1 MALVKVKKSIKSFS
15 KPTGTEYSSDR
26 PIYVEK
32 RPPCSDT
39 CPNGEQVREFLQY
52 IAQAQDYGRTYEEA
66 LEGAFYI
73 IAQTNPM
80 PATTGRICPHP
91 CESRCNRKDKDS
103 PVNINAS
110 EMFIGDFAIQNKL
123 PLKKLDEKYEA
134 KVAIIGSGP
143 SGLSAAYHLARRGVK
158 VTIFEKEE
166 KLGGL
171 LYYGIPH
178 FRLPK
183 EIISAEIQRIID
195 LGVDIKLGK
204 AIGKDIQIEDLQ
216 KEFDCIY
223 IATGAYKPEKPNL
236 ENIDSIKGVY
246 SGLEFLYRFA
256 NGEHIDIGDNVV
268 VVGAD
273 TAADAAMICKRLSA
287 NVVFAYRRTVPDKET
302 FDKKASRE
310 AIDAYEEGITFQFA
324 TVPTELVSEN
334 GKLTGVRFQKIK
346 VGKKDERGHAAQVE
360 EIGEPFFVKADT
372 FIYSVGQKPDYSGF
386 EKLFDQQTEGFV
398 KIKDNYQVEGQ
409 DKIFAGGDVVG
420 PRLMYVTTAIGHGF
434 AAAVNMLEY
443 LSGKKIIEQDT
454 RKVIESDKMHLDLY
468 ETKPRHERQFRDP
481 NERIKDFKP
490 FMNGLS
496 MDDFIEEAKRC
507 MSCGLCFDCGNCF
520 TYCSHSAV
528 KKLPKGQ
535 HYEFHL
541 ETCDGCMKC
550 FENCPCGYIEKM

>member
-1 MALVKVKKSIKSFS
+1 MAVVKVKKSIKSFS
-15 KPTGTEYSSDR
+15 KPSGTEYSSDR

-103 PVNINAS
+103 AVNINAS

-123 PLKKLDEKYEA
+123 PLKKLDEAYDA
-134 KVAIIGSGP
+134 KVAVIGSGP
-143 SGLSAAYHLARRGVK
+143 SGLSCAYHLARRGVK

-166 KLGGL
+166 KPGGL
-171 LYYGIPH
+171 LYYGIPNI
-178 FRLPK
+178 RLPK
-183 EIISAEIQRIID
+183 EIVSAEIQRIVD
-195 LGVDIKLGK
+195 LGVDIKYGK
-204 AIGKDIQIEDLQ
+204 AVGKDIDIEDLK

-223 IATGAYKPEKPNL
+223 VAVGAYKPEKPNL
-236 ENIDSIKGVY
+236 ENIDNIKGVF

-256 NGEHIDIGDNVV
+256 KGERIDIGKDVV

-273 TAADAAMICKRLSA
+273 TAADAAMISKRWGA
-287 NVVFAYRRTVPDKET
+287 NVTFAYRRTVPDKKT

-324 TVPTELVSEN
+324 TVPVELVSEN
-334 GKLTGVRFQKIK
+334 GKLTGVKFQKIK
-346 VGKKDERGHAAQVE
+346 VGAKDERGHAAQVE
-360 EIGEPFFVKADT
+360 NVGEPFLVKADT
-372 FIYSVGQKPDYSGF
+372 FIYSVGQKPDYSGL
-386 EKLFDQQTEGFV
+386 EKLLGQTEGFV

-409 DKIFAGGDVVG
+409 DKVFAGGDVVG

-434 AAAVNMLEY
+434 AAAVNMIEY
-443 LSGKKIIEQDT
+443 LTGKKVIEKDT

-468 ETKPRHERQFRDP
+468 ETKPRHERKLKDP
-481 NERIKDFKP
+481 IERIKDFEP

-496 MDDFIEEAKRC
+496 MEEFIEETKRC

-520 TYCSHSAV
+520 TYCSHSGV